1 MWQEHAATL
10 TNDRQKSSLSS
21 LKSRSS
27 F

>member
-10 TNDRQKSSLSS
+10 TNDRQKNSLGS
-21 LKSRSS
+21 LKSRSR